1 MKKRRVA
8 RIVASLLVLAML
20 CTAFG
25 MVTFATGPTVTITEI
40 QATDRETYWQ
50 MSVPYTVTEWTEGM
64 QLAVL
69 AYDVTSITEN
79 PESAAYSESTPIG
92 YITQADAPNGEGT
105 FSFRA
110 RMGEMEQ
117 GDTVAA
123 FEGGDKILVKIGGS
137 GVATPAA
144 MLYTFPG
151 DEPVLSNDASIS
163 GITLGGQAATS
174 SDGTAYTVTV
184 PEDTTIDQSAIQAA
198 VTTTD
203 DGASVSATQGA
214 DSLHWNITVTAED
227 GETTASYT
235 LAITLSAS
243 AGNDADVT
251 AMKNAIEAV
260 AGSAET
266 PSATFSYAQDSLSGD
281 SDEEKKAD
289 LAGKIAATAA
299 GLTPVSGV
307 SLFDLSSNGVNVT
320 ANVTAYTEAVN
331 GGSENWDGTPG
342 TATATVTLT
351 KGAVAT
357 ATVTVY
363 AALTPT
369 AYTPSTAAQL
379 TGLTVAG
386 QNATIDEEG
395 KTASVTLDYGTEVT
409 QEAIA
414 ATVSTGANAEISG
427 GGDNWT
433 ITVTAEDGTTEAVY
447 TLTISYTENPDIA
460 VVEGVKGAITTAFAT
475 ATMNG
480 SSATT
485 ATEGKAAAEEI
496 LADVTLNNVTAAI
509 DGDGEIT
516 TAAVDAT
523 KDDLDGTEGVYEV
536 TINLSKGDVE
546 DSVAVSIAIVP
557 ATLQAIDA
565 VQANVTAPVYGAAP
579 ADATLVDGSENYTI
593 ESTVWSPDDA
603 TFAYGKAYTATVTF
617 TPNAGYIFVIAGDEG
632 DGTSYTKTYEFE
644 ALAAPTYT
652 ITKGAETNGT
662 FTVSP
667 EGPVAAGTEITVT
680 ATPDTHYV
688 VDTMTYKGSGEAV
701 TITDNKFNMPA
712 ENVTVSVTF
721 KENPDYTAVKAAAD
735 GLAASFDAI
744 AQSTANTE
752 ETVKAIIEGLVAE
765 DGLTAAVNTV
775 GAFTAA
781 VAGNAD
787 NNAGTNGSYTF
798 TVTYTK
804 NGESATSA
812 ERTVVITATP
822 YAKSDAKALTAVTIA
837 GVAAEI
843 NEEAKTVT
851 VNNIAYDAV
860 INTASFTGI
869 TVSEKATYAV
879 TEGSGDTGWAI
890 VVTAE
895 DGTQATYTVTI
906 NRAAAPTYTITKGA
920 ETNGTFTV
928 SPAGPVAAGT
938 EITVTAAPAEDYE
951 VESMTYTGSN
961 GEAATI
967 TNNKFNMP
975 AENVTVN
982 VTFKLT
988 AEGEDKADVAA
999 AAETINAVI
1008 EEAGSGQ
1015 AAQIFTFEQAEIAE
1029 GDEEAQKASLAGLI
1043 EAALQ
1048 ELLNSGAQLLDFTT
1062 ADGVNVH
1069 IDVVNYTPAIAGTAA
1084 DPDGT
1089 DGSAT
1094 VNITLSKNGASQVI
1108 EGVIIAIEATPYQ
1121 APPIEG
1127 AQNVTLG
1134 LEATSDPAVFNIVL
1148 TPDAGQAI
1156 TRFNAA
1162 EFTLV
1167 QNVTSGNLSA
1177 VVTAGEGLNII
1188 PDAVTEGKY
1197 LVSLQV
1203 DAEGNTTPISGTT
1216 DEALTLGQITLSG
1229 IAEGSLGVTA
1239 AKAYMES
1246 EVNNEVVELNVTA
1259 AADANFSLQV
1269 ETVPVTVRVDFI
1281 NAVDTTKDA
1290 DYTDMTVTV
1299 TSALGSTVYDL
1310 SSANAVAGLD
1320 DSKTAFEVETEM
1332 VAGIRYTVRLQ
1343 GGGYRDASKTITP
1356 AAGGGETVYF
1366 WNNVMT
1372 EGQTLP
1378 DGETAATAEN
1388 NKNFVAG
1395 DIQMDNRIDIYD
1407 LNAVVSY
1414 FGMIDMDQDYNTYN
1428 AYIRYDLNRDGKID
1442 ARDVAMVLVSWGE

>member
-25 MVTFATGPTVTITEI
+25 MVTFAAGPTVTITEI
-40 QATDRETYWQ
+40 QAAKQDTYWQ
-50 MSVPYTVTEWTEGM
+50 MSVPYTVTGWTDGM

-110 RMGEMEQ
+110 RMGEMGQ

-151 DEPVLSNDASIS
+151 GSTTPSDDASIT
-163 GITLGGQAATS
+163 GITLGGQSATTS
-174 SDGTAYTVTV
+174 NNTDYTITV
-184 PEDTTIDQSAIQAA
+184 PEDTTIDQSAIEAA
-198 VTTTD
+198 VATTD
-203 DGASVSATQGA
+203 SGATVSAAQGA
-214 DSLHWNITVTAED
+214 DNLHWNITVTAAD

-235 LAITLSAS
+235 LTITLSALVE
-243 AGNDADVT
+243 NDEDVA
-251 AMKNAIEAV
+251 AMQAAITAV

-266 PSATFSYAQDSLSGD
+266 PSTTFSYAQDSLSGD

-299 GLTPVSGV
+299 ELTPVSGA

-320 ANVTAYTEAVN
+320 ANVTDYAAAKN
-331 GGSENWDGTPG
+331 GDRENWAGTAG
-342 TATATVTLT
+342 SATATVTLT

-357 ATVTVY
+357 ANVIVY

-369 AYTPSTAAQL
+369 EYTPSNNAALQSLTISHGDGQSTAV
-379 TGLTVAG
+379 TIPGDGSTNLTV
-386 QNATIDEEG
+386 
-395 KTASVTLDYGTEVT
+395 TLPYGTTVEQADITATPADTNAQVEV
-409 QEAIA
+409 
-414 ATVSTGANAEISG
+414 SG
-427 GGDNWT
+427 SGDSWT
-433 ITVTAEDGTTEAVY
+433 ITVTAENETDTKTY
-447 TLTISYTENPDIA
+447 NLTISYTEDPDIA
-460 VVEGVKGAITTAFAT
+460 VVAGVKGAISTAFAA
-475 ATMNG
+475 ATMDG

-485 ATEGKAAAEEI
+485 AADAKAVAEGILSGVELNGVTAEI
-496 LADVTLNNVTAAI
+496 DGDGAITTAAI
-509 DGDGEIT
+509 D
-516 TAAVDAT
+516 AT
-523 KDDLDGTEGVYEV
+523 KTDLDGTDGTYTA
-536 TINLSKGDVE
+536 TINLGLRDAE
-546 DSVAVSIAIVP
+546 DSVTVTITIKP
-557 ATLQAIDA
+557 AALQAIDS
-565 VQANVTAPVYGAAP
+565 VQANVTGPVYGVAP

-593 ESTVWSPDDA
+593 TSTVWSPNDA
-603 TFAYGKAYTATVTF
+603 TFAYGKEYTATVTF
-617 TPNAGYIFVIAGDEG
+617 TPNTGYIFVIEGDAG
-632 DGTSYTKTYEFE
+632 DGTSYTRTYEFE
-644 ALAAPTYT
+644 ALTEPTFT

-667 EGPVAAGTEITVT
+667 EGPAAAGTEITVT
-680 ATPDTHYV
+680 ATPAEHYV
-688 VDTMTYKGSGEAV
+688 VDTMTYTGSGAAQDISF
-701 TITDNKFNMPA
+701 TGNTGTFNMPA
-712 ENVTVSVTF
+712 ENVTVNVTF
-721 KENPDYTAVKAAAD
+721 KMNEDYAAVTAAAEAVN
-735 GLAASFDAI
+735 GMTFNAI
-744 AQSTANTE
+744 AQATANTE
-752 ETVKAIIEGLVAE
+752 DAVKAIIEGLVAE
-765 DGLTAAVNTV
+765 DGLTAVVNT
-775 GAFTAA
+775 ASFTAA
-781 VAGNAD
+781 VAGDAVTP
-787 NNAGTNGSYTF
+787 AGTNGTYAF
-798 TVTYTK
+798 TVTYSQS
-804 NGESATSA
+804 GESATSV
-812 ERTVVITATP
+812 EKTVTITATRH
-822 YAKSDAKALTAVTIA
+822 T
-837 GVAAEI
+837 
-843 NEEAKTVT
+843 
-851 VNNIAYDAV
+851 
-860 INTASFTGI
+860 
-869 TVSEKATYAV
+869 
-879 TEGSGDTGWAI
+879 
-890 VVTAE
+890 
-895 DGTQATYTVTI
+895 
-906 NRAAAPTYTITKGA
+906 
-920 ETNGTFTV
+920 
-928 SPAGPVAAGT
+928 
-938 EITVTAAPAEDYE
+938 
-951 VESMTYTGSN
+951 
-961 GEAATI
+961 
-967 TNNKFNMP
+967 
-975 AENVTVN
+975 
-982 VTFKLT
+982 
-988 AEGEDKADVAA
+988 
-999 AAETINAVI
+999 
-1008 EEAGSGQ
+1008 
-1015 AAQIFTFEQAEIAE
+1015 
-1029 GDEEAQKASLAGLI
+1029 
-1043 EAALQ
+1043 
-1048 ELLNSGAQLLDFTT
+1048 
-1062 ADGVNVH
+1062 
-1069 IDVVNYTPAIAGTAA
+1069 
-1084 DPDGT
+1084 
-1089 DGSAT
+1089 
-1094 VNITLSKNGASQVI
+1094 
-1108 EGVIIAIEATPYQ
+1108 

-1134 LEATSDPAVFNIVL
+1134 LEATSDPAVFDIVL

-1167 QNVTSGNLSA
+1167 QNVTSGTISS

-1203 DAEGNTTPISGTT
+1203 AADGTTTPITKGT
-1216 DEALTLGQITLSG
+1216 DEKLILGQITLSG

-1239 AKAYMES
+1239 AKGYMES

-1259 AADANFSLQV
+1259 AADENFSLQV

-1320 DSKTAFEVETEM
+1320 DDKTAFEVETEM
-1332 VAGIRYTVRLQ
+1332 VAGIRYTVKLQ

-1414 FGMIDMDQDYNTYN
+1414 FGMIDMDQDYNTYS